1 MQKTRIGAVR
11 YLNTVPLIE
20 GLDKIAG
27 VELVLAVPARLGPML
42 AAGDVDLALVSL
54 ADAARLGVP
63 LAQVPVGMIG
73 CDGPTLTVRLFS
85 QVPLGQ
91 ITTVHGDTDSVT
103 SAVLCQVLLNR
114 LHGKKTEIRPFDA
127 RERVEPSGRGTEE
140 WPQSLLLIGDK
151 VVNDSPPQARYPHQ
165 LDLGDAWRQLTGLP
179 FVYAV
184 WMCRAADAGS
194 ATVRTVAAVL
204 DRQLRHNLTRLDWIV
219 RTHAPAHRW
228 PADLARRY
236 IGELLRYKVGER
248 ERLGAE
254 RFMEEAAS
262 LELLPRRTLEWA
274 DAAPVAC

>member
-20 GLDKIAG
+20 GLDKLAD
-27 VELVLAVPARLGPML
+27 VELVLAVPALLGPML
-42 AAGDVDLALVSL
+42 AAGEVDLALVSL

-85 QVPLGQ
+85 QVPIAQ
-91 ITTVHGDTDSVT
+91 VSTIHGDTDSVT
-103 SAVLCQVLLNR
+103 SAVLCQILLNR
-114 LHGKKTEIRPFDA
+114 LHGKTPQIRPFDA
-127 RERVEPSGRGTEE
+127 RERIEPGAKGTQ

-151 VVNDSPPQARYPHQ
+151 VVNDSPPQDLYPYQ
-165 LDLGDAWRQLTGLP
+165 LDLGEAWKQHTGLP

-194 ATVRTVAAVL
+194 AMVRTAAAVL

-219 RTHAPAHRW
+219 RTHAPTHRW
-228 PADLARRY
+228 PTDLAARY
-236 IGELLRYKVGER
+236 IRDLLRYRVGER

-254 RFMEEAAS
+254 RFMDEAAE
-262 LELLPRRTLEWA
+262 LELLPRCALEWA
-274 DAAPVAC
+274 DAAPAAT